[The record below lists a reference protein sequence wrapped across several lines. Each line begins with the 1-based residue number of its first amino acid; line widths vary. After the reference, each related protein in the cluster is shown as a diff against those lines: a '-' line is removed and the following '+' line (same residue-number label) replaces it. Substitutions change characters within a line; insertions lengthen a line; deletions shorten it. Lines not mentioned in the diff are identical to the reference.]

1 MFVTLPLPQL
11 TSKHQTGARE
21 RNDDDDDDDE
31 PAAPPPEKKDDKDAK
46 PDLSERLLKSR
57 TIVISSG
64 IDDKVAARVVL
75 ELLLLEADD
84 ASKTITVYLNS
95 PGGSITSGFAIYDV
109 MRLVKS
115 RVRIVC
121 AGLTASMGT
130 IILLAA
136 DKRDRIA
143 LPNARFLIHQ
153 PLIAGNVYGPTSD
166 LEITANEILKTRA
179 KLNSLLAAETG
190 QPLARIERD
199 TQRDF
204 WMTADEAAQYGLV
217 GKVAVY
223 RSDIED

>member
-1 MFVTLPLPQL
+1 MNYRIPRPFALDTAPAA
-11 TSKHQTGARE
+11 H
-21 RNDDDDDDDE
+21 DDDDDDDE
-31 PAAPPPEKKDDKDAK
+31 PAPPSERKDDKHEGR

-75 ELLLLEADD
+75 ELLLLESDD
-84 ASKTITVYLNS
+84 ATKPITVYLNS

-109 MRLVKS
+109 MRLV
-115 RVRIVC
+115 RPPVRIVC
-121 AGLTASMGT
+121 TGLTASMGT

-136 DKRDRIA
+136 DKADRIA

-153 PLIAGNVYGPTSD
+153 PLIAGNVYGPASD

-179 KLNSLLAAETG
+179 KLNTLLATETG
-190 QPLARIERD
+190 QPLARVERD

-204 WMTADEAAQYGLV
+204 WMTAEEALEYGLIS
-217 GKVAVY
+217 KVAT
-223 RSDIED
+223 RRTDIEG